1 MQTFFFFSKGY
12 LTMQKNDWKI
22 SKVGTDQ
29 GQEQECMLIKKDGGT
44 IANFIKIWTL
54 SDSITGK
61 MLTATN
67 RKLGD
72 AREEIV

>member
-1 MQTFFFFSKGY
+1 
-12 LTMQKNDWKI
+12 
-22 SKVGTDQ
+22 
-29 GQEQECMLIKKDGGT
+29 MLIKKDGGT

-61 MLTATN
+61 MLRATN